1 MPTLA
6 MRETCSARTQS
17 CCSRPAEATLQRSM
31 AISMCSFMKLYPI
44 KIKHCSGRQSEERQ
58 PGPIRKT
65 VRHRSTVI
73 DAFRR
78 SEEHTSDLQSLMRT
92 SYAVFCLKK
101 KITLHNS

>member
-17 CCSRPAEATLQRSM
+17 CCSRPAEATLRRSM

-73 DAFRR
+73 DEFRVDDREPLWR
-78 SEEHTSDLQSLMRT
+78 SEEHTSELQSLMRI
-92 SYAVFCLKK
+92 SYAGFCLK
-101 KITLHNS
+101 